1 MWQEDKNQIYIKLQF
16 KDFDQAIEFINGVSK
31 IASQQNHHPTIK
43 NTYNVVELWLSTH
56 EAGDTVTE
64 KDRFLAKEIGELI
77 NQLGIKQI

>member
-1 MWQEDKNQIYIKLQF
+1 MWQEDKNQIYIKLKC
-16 KDFDQAIEFINGVSK
+16 KDFEQAIEFINRVSK
-31 IASQQNHHPTIK
+31 IASKQNHHPTIK

-64 KDRFLAKEIGELI
+64 KDRVLAKEIGELI